1 MNPMAISAPL
11 GDEDDSND
19 LPVLLRPA
27 MVWSD
32 RGFVADQE
40 IVIQG
45 DRVRAIRPA
54 TGPSDWPV
62 ALLPGFVNAHS
73 HAFQRGMRGLGETF
87 RAGRGSFFTW
97 RNSMYELVASLD
109 VDRAYRTSRLAF
121 EEMLDAGITTVGEF
135 HYIHH
140 AADQGDATRWALDD
154 AVLRAARDAG
164 IRIVLLHCDYVRGGF
179 DDEPLGGG
187 QRRFD
192 TGTLDAYLASLDR
205 AAGLATGPLQSV
217 AAVAHSTRAVPIDRI
232 AAIHAEAT
240 RRGTVFHLHL
250 EEVVKEIEDC
260 GRRHDR
266 TPMRLALEHGVID
279 DRTTA
284 VHCTHSTAEDLRAFG
299 AAGGRIC
306 LCPNTEG
313 NLGDGICDLA
323 TMREA
328 GIDIS
333 IGTDLNSR
341 IAPAE
346 DLRWIEYVQRVRH
359 QMRGGV
365 IDAQGRTGRALL
377 DIGTRNGAASLGVD
391 AGEIAPG
398 RLADFVAV
406 DLQHRTLEGVDP
418 DHLAEAIVF
427 GTGPDCL
434 VGTCVGGRWVRGG
447 PDVAG
452 GGS

>member
-1 MNPMAISAPL
+1 MTNSPPSTHASDAVGGSAPI
-11 GDEDDSND
+11 
-19 LPVLLRPA
+19 RPA
-27 MVWSD
+27 LVWCDGGFQAD
-32 RGFVADQE
+32 RELV
-40 IVIQG
+40 VSG
-45 DRVRAIRPA
+45 DRIAAVRPA
-54 TGPSDWPV
+54 TGPSDWAV
-62 ALLPGFVNAHS
+62 ALMPGFVNAHS

-87 RAGRGSFFTW
+87 LEGSGSFFTW
-97 RNSMYELVASLD
+97 RRSMYELVASLD

-140 AADQGDATRWALDD
+140 AADEGEAARWALDE

-164 IRIVLLHCDYVRGGF
+164 IRIVLLHCDYVQGGF
-179 DDEPLGGG
+179 DGRPLEGG

-205 AAGLATGPLQSV
+205 VEGMATGPLQSV

-232 AAIHAEAT
+232 AAVHAEAT
-240 RRGTVFHLHL
+240 RRDTVFHLHL

-260 GRRHDR
+260 DRRHAR

-279 DRTTA
+279 ERTTA
-284 VHCTHSTAEDLRAFG
+284 VHCTHSTAEDLRDFA

-323 TMREA
+323 TMRKA
-328 GIDIS
+328 GIEVS

-365 IDAQGRTGRALL
+365 IDHRGRTGGALL
-377 DIGTRNGAASLGVD
+377 DVGTRHGAASLGVD

-406 DLQHRTLEGVDP
+406 DLGHRTLEGAEP

-427 GTGPDCL
+427 GTGPACL
-434 VGTCVGGRWVRGG
+434 AGTCVGGRWVRGG
-447 PDVAG
+447 PTG
-452 GGS
+452 GGGRS